1 MGDGASVEG
10 RRPSVHRPAERMT
23 LVKLASVGIVVG
35 MAVGI
40 AVECSPPAVEGLV

>member
-1 MGDGASVEG
+1 MEG

-35 MAVGI
+35 MAVGM
-40 AVECSPPAVEGLV
+40 AVDMVVGIVAGMMVATV